1 MPNPGV
7 CLPVYPTTRKG
18 PPLKKVLSP
27 LLASCISLTM
37 RMNWERGHDPQV
49 CTVVTLQQSGP
60 TLDASPSCCPS
71 SAARLPQTVLPP
83 PHPHSLSSPRGL
95 GPGGLH
101 AVSVETQ
108 RAHLQR
114 LSLCVVVVTS
124 PAPSPPVSGRGLHQ
138 DCVCP
143 LLVLPCSGCVGVGPR
158 PEGTQ
163 CLEEVAESW
172 ELQPEAREDENR
184 PRADVLTLHPP
195 GPAGWMVCRQ
205 DATHRP
211 NTQTSANI
219 SGRRERRPDPTVS
232 NHSVVYF
239 NQPEKFHLCNLMYIC
254 YSQPG
259 TAHVTSLYVC
269 VS

>member
-1 MPNPGV
+1 M
-7 CLPVYPTTRKG
+7 
-18 PPLKKVLSP
+18 
-27 LLASCISLTM
+27 
-37 RMNWERGHDPQV
+37 
-49 CTVVTLQQSGP
+49 
-60 TLDASPSCCPS
+60 
-71 SAARLPQTVLPP
+71 
-83 PHPHSLSSPRGL
+83 
-95 GPGGLH
+95 
-101 AVSVETQ
+101 SVETQ
-108 RAHLQR
+108 RAHLER

-124 PAPSPPVSGRGLHQ
+124 PAPSPPGVWARLASGLCLSALGSSLATS
-138 DCVCP
+138 VP
-143 LLVLPCSGCVGVGPR
+143 GVWGWGPR

-163 CLEEVAESW
+163 CLEEEVAESW

-259 TAHVTSLYVC
+259 TAHVTSVRVC
-269 VS
+269 VVTGLSS

>member
-1 MPNPGV
+1 M
-7 CLPVYPTTRKG
+7 
-18 PPLKKVLSP
+18 
-27 LLASCISLTM
+27 
-37 RMNWERGHDPQV
+37 
-49 CTVVTLQQSGP
+49 
-60 TLDASPSCCPS
+60 
-71 SAARLPQTVLPP
+71 
-83 PHPHSLSSPRGL
+83 
-95 GPGGLH
+95 
-101 AVSVETQ
+101 SVETQ
-108 RAHLQR
+108 RAHLER

-124 PAPSPPVSGRGLHQ
+124 PASSPPVSGRGSHQ
-138 DCVCP
+138 DCVCL
-143 LLVLPCSGCVGVGPR
+143 LLVLPLQHLFQVRGDPLPR
-158 PEGTQ
+158 LERTQ

-205 DATHRP
+205 GATHRP

-232 NHSVVYF
+232 SHSVVYF